1 MTGRR
6 FEWVGRDVGIIILAR
21 GLRAAGMGILIVL
34 VAPYLDLIGFSTP
47 EIGLV
52 FTLSLIGGMALSLP
66 ATFVG
71 DLIGRRRLFVILSL
85 ITSVAG
91 LALAFTDQYV
101 LLAAGSFFGAYAATG
116 MNVGPLLQLE
126 QTSLAEVSPDR
137 HRTSAFAYLGIFS
150 SSARGLGNLAGAL
163 PPLIVIVLGAGEVD
177 SFKLV
182 FGLYAALNFIATV
195 TYLFLTPAVEAKWTG
210 ERHAVNPLRTK
221 STRRIVGL
229 SLLFGVDSAA
239 GGMIADT
246 FISLWLVKKFD
257 MGVEV
262 IAGVFVAAQVLNS
275 VSLWVAT
282 WLAARWGLLNTMV
295 WTQVIANGFAIAF
308 AFSPWAWLAVTLWL
322 FRAFWNEMD
331 VPTRQSYSMAV
342 VSSEER
348 MAMAGAANAGRSGM
362 RIPSPAI
369 TGALWASS
377 INASPFV
384 IAGVVKLAYNIALWR
399 MFRGVVPP
407 EEAPDVSGPDVSGL
421 HRD

>member
-1 MTGRR
+1 MTERR
-6 FEWVGRDVGIIILAR
+6 FEWLKRDAGIIIFGR

-34 VAPYLDLIGFSTP
+34 IAPYLDMIGFSTP

-66 ATFVG
+66 ATFFG
-71 DLIGRRRLFVILSL
+71 DLIGRRRLFVVMSL
-85 ITSVAG
+85 IVSVAG
-91 LALAFTDQYV
+91 LLLALTDQFA

-116 MNVGPLLQLE
+116 TNHGPLLQLE
-126 QTSLAEVSPDR
+126 QTSLTEVTPDR

-150 SSARGLGNLAGAL
+150 SSARGLGNLAAAL
-163 PPLIVIVLGAGEVD
+163 PPLIVIVLGTGEVD

-182 FGLYAALNFIATV
+182 FGLYAVLNLAATAAYV
-195 TYLFLTPAVEAKWTG
+195 FLTPAVETKWSG
-210 ERHAVNPLRTK
+210 EKRAVNPLRTK

-229 SLLFGVDSAA
+229 SLLFGVDSMA

-246 FISLWLVKKFD
+246 FISLWMVKKFD

-275 VSLWVAT
+275 ISLWVAA
-282 WLAARWGLLNTMV
+282 WLAGRWGLLNTMV
-295 WTQVIANGFAIAF
+295 WTQAIANGIMIAF
-308 AFSPWAWLAVTLWL
+308 PFASVAWLAITLWL
-322 FRAFWNEMD
+322 MRAFWNEMD
-331 VPTRQSYSMAV
+331 VPTRQSYMMAV

-348 MAMAGAANAGRSGM
+348 MAMAGAANAGRAGL

-369 TGALWASS
+369 TGGLWATSF
-377 INASPFV
+377 NASPFV
-384 IAGVVKLAYNIALWR
+384 IAGIFKLAYNVALWR

-407 EEAPDVSGPDVSGL
+407 EEASGDQE
-421 HRD
+421 